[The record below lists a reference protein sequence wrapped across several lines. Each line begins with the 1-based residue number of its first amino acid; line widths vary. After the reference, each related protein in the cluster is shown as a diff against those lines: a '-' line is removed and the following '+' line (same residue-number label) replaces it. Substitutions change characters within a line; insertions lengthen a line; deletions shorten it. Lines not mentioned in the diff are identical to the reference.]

1 MTEVEMHTFGSDDFM
16 SAVLKRQSE
25 LKNEYGGNQYPM
37 ELNTTDFHVF
47 ITILKELALYGEAG
61 RSVRVAASEILGTG
75 TDDDEP
81 IEMWAWDMLS
91 SIAETLGV
99 EGI

>member
-1 MTEVEMHTFGSDDFM
+1 MTEVVSHTFGSDEFM

-25 LKNEYGGNQYPM
+25 SRNEYGGNQYPI

-47 ITILKELALYGEAG
+47 ITLLKELALYGEAG
-61 RSVRVAASEILGTG
+61 RSIRVAASEILGTG

-81 IEMWAWDMLS
+81 IEMWAWSMLS